1 MCGRYAVTLPPE
13 AMRDLFK
20 TGNTIDFPPRHNI
33 APTQPIVAIME
44 EQGQR
49 IAKLVRWGFVPAWV
63 KDPREFPLL
72 INARAESMAEKPAFR
87 DALKHQRCIIPAS
100 GYYEWRTAP
109 DKTRQPYYVTLADGT
124 PMALA
129 GLFSIWVGPDG
140 EEVDTAATITV
151 AANPDLSAIHNRMPA
166 ILPPEAIDDW
176 LNVREVSAR
185 EAFHLARPLPNGV
198 VRFHPVSTRVNSAK
212 MDDPSLLEA
221 VTLEPIGRPAA
232 EGAPIKTATRAKRAA
247 AGNGQLDLF

>member
-20 TGNTIDFPPRHNI
+20 TANAIDFPPRHNI

-44 EQGQR
+44 EQGMR
-49 IAKLVRWGFVPAWV
+49 VAKLVRWGFVPGWV

-87 DALKHQRCIIPAS
+87 DALKHMRCVIPAS
-100 GYYEWRTAP
+100 GYYEWRTGP
-109 DKTRQPYYVTLADGT
+109 DKTKQPYYITMADDE

-129 GLFSIWVGPDG
+129 GLYSIWVGPDG

-151 AANPDLSAIHNRMPA
+151 AANPDLAVIHDRMPA
-166 ILPPEAIDDW
+166 ILTAETIDDW
-176 LNVREVSAR
+176 LNVREVNAR
-185 EAFHLARPLPNGV
+185 AAHPLARPLPPGV
-198 VRFHPVSTRVNSAK
+198 VKFHPVSTRVNSAK
-212 MDDPSLLEA
+212 MDDAGLLEA
-221 VTLEPIGRPAA
+221 VTVERPEPQAKP
-232 EGAPIKTATRAKRAA
+232 KKVRA
-247 AGNGQLDLF
+247 GSGQLDLF